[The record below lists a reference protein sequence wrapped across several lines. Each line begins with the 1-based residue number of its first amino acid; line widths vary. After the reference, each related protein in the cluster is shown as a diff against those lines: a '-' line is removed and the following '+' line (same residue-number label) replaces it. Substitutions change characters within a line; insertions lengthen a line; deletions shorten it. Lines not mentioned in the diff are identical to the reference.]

1 MLEVGGNRDTKG
13 GGFEVLGVNS
23 PGEGGKEV
31 KKHMKEGA
39 QCDQCDT
46 LRGSARMNGS
56 NIVWFGDSTTE
67 GNTGTAGCT
76 G

>member
-39 QCDQCDT
+39 QCD
-46 LRGSARMNGS
+46 
-56 NIVWFGDSTTE
+56 
-67 GNTGTAGCT
+67 
-76 G
+76 